1 MMGQE
6 RVTTRRART
15 SAPFALAALASLMAA
30 ASIVACSG
38 ANAQIDAA
46 GTPVADAPTS
56 EPDAP
61 RTGEPSAPNPAPPGS
76 PTPTP
81 GPGPAPTTTTPAIPN
96 GLACLAKHY
105 VGQATSTTGP
115 AGGFALVLPD
125 GTRLPWDDGQTKTY
139 EQKLEGPDL
148 EDTLAMPYKAGPV
161 VPVNTLNDDPGRVRS
176 DAMFKAAFGAT
187 AVAVEAKLIDVTFVG
202 QKVKFHSR
210 AAAALGK
217 VSTRLQQAIAGD
229 ATLASYVTGA
239 LGGTYEWRPIA
250 NTTRMSAHSY
260 GIAIDIVVS
269 KSNYWEWEK
278 QGATFTWKNKIPQAI
293 VDAFEAEGFAW
304 GGRWYHYDTMHFE
317 YRPEL
322 FDPACK

>member
-6 RVTTRRART
+6 RLTRPRART
-15 SAPFALAALASLMAA
+15 PAPYALVALTVSVSL
-30 ASIVACSG
+30 VACSG
-38 ANAQIDAA
+38 ANAQTDVA

-56 EPDAP
+56 STSGPDAP
-61 RTGEPSAPNPAPPGS
+61 GTGEPSAPKPAPPGS
-76 PTPTP
+76 
-81 GPGPAPTTTTPAIPN
+81 PGPAPTTTAPTIPN

-105 VGQATSTTGP
+105 VGQATSATGP
-115 AGGFALVLPD
+115 GGSFALVLPD

-139 EQKLEGPDL
+139 DQKLESPDL
-148 EDTLAMPYKAGPV
+148 EDTLSMPYKTGAI
-161 VPVNTLNDDPGRVRS
+161 VPVNTVNDDPGRIRS
-176 DAMFKAAFGAT
+176 DVMFKAAFGGT
-187 AVAVEAKLIDVTFVG
+187 AVAVEAKLVDVMFVG

-217 VSTRLQQAIAGD
+217 VSARLQQAIAGD
-229 ATLASYVTGA
+229 AALASYVTGA

-322 FDPACK
+322 FDPACKG